1 MFGPGNKAAIRLG
14 DSTTHG
20 GTVISASTR
29 YVLHGIAVAKA
40 GDMTHCPRCEGDYAI
55 LSTPH
60 AATEEG
66 ITLAFEGTATACG
79 ATLIASFKK

>member
-40 GDMTHCPRCEGDYAI
+40 GDMT
-55 LSTPH
+55 
-60 AATEEG
+60 
-66 ITLAFEGTATACG
+66 
-79 ATLIASFKK
+79 